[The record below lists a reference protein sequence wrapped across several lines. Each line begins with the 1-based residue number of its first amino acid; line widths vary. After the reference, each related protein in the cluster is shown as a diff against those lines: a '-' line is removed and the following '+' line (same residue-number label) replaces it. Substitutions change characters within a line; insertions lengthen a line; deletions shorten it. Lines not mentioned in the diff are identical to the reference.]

1 MKYLITILQQ
11 GGPVFVLIGLCALVA
26 AFVFVRKW
34 FEFYRAQVNI
44 NEIVTGLINVLRR
57 DGMIEAITLCDNS
70 PGPVPRVLSSAIRAY
85 KEGDD
90 IRDALA
96 TQTLIEVP
104 RLESR
109 LNILATLAYIT
120 PLLGLLGTVLGLVDS
135 FQSMNA
141 NPDAAAAILPDI
153 SKGVYKALLCTAA
166 GLSVAIPCHV
176 AYNYLVSRV
185 QDFCTDMEKASAEIM
200 YFFRHHKRESG
211 SDHAE

>member
-1 MKYLITILQQ
+1 MKYLSMLQQ
-11 GGPVFVLIGLCALVA
+11 GGPVIALIALCALIA
-26 AFVFVRKW
+26 AFIFIWKW
-34 FEFYRAQVNI
+34 FEFYRAQMDV
-44 NEIVTGLINVLRR
+44 NEIVTGLTNVLRR
-57 DGMIEAITLCDNS
+57 EGMIEAITLCDNS

-85 KEGDD
+85 KEDDD
-90 IRDALA
+90 IREAIA

-109 LNILATLAYIT
+109 LNILATLAYVT

-135 FQSMNA
+135 FQTITA
-141 NPDAAAAILPDI
+141 NPDAAITTLPEL

-166 GLSVAIPCHV
+166 GLSVAIPCHI

-200 YFFRHHKRESG
+200 YFFRHHKKENG
-211 SDHAE
+211 DDHAE

>member
-1 MKYLITILQQ
+1 MKYLSMLQQ
-11 GGPVFVLIGLCALVA
+11 GGPVLALIALCALVA

-104 RLESR
+104 RLESL
-109 LNILATLAYIT
+109 LNILATLAYVT

-135 FQSMNA
+135 FQSMTA
-141 NPDAAAAILPDI
+141 APDATANLPEL
-153 SKGVYKALLCTAA
+153 SNGVYKALLCTAA
-166 GLSVAIPCHV
+166 GLSVAIPCHI

-185 QDFCTDMEKASAEIM
+185 QDFCVDMEKASAEIM
-200 YFFRHHKRESG
+200 YFFRHHKKEDG
-211 SDHAE
+211 AAHAE

>member
-1 MKYLITILQQ
+1 MKYLSMLQQ
-11 GGPVFVLIGLCALVA
+11 GGPVLALIALCALIA
-26 AFVFVRKW
+26 AFIFILKW
-34 FEFYRAQVNI
+34 FEFYRAQMDV
-44 NEIVTGLINVLRR
+44 NEIVTGLTNVLRR
-57 DGMIEAITLCDNS
+57 EGMIEAITLCDNS

-85 KEGDD
+85 KEDDD
-90 IRDALA
+90 IREAIA

-109 LNILATLAYIT
+109 LNILATLAYVT

-135 FQSMNA
+135 FQTITA
-141 NPDAAAAILPDI
+141 NPDAAVTTLPEL

-166 GLSVAIPCHV
+166 GLSVAIPCHI

-200 YFFRHHKRESG
+200 YFFRHHKKENVA
-211 SDHAE
+211 DHVE

>member
-1 MKYLITILQQ
+1 MKYYLTILQQ
-11 GGPVFVLIGLCALVA
+11 GGPVFVLIGICALVA

-96 TQTLIEVP
+96 TQTMIEVP
-104 RLESR
+104 RLESL
-109 LNILATLAYIT
+109 LNILATLAYVT
-120 PLLGLLGTVLGLVDS
+120 PLLGLLGTVLGLMDS
-135 FQSMNA
+135 FQSMTA
-141 NPDAAAAILPDI
+141 APDATANLPEL

-166 GLSVAIPCHV
+166 GLSVAAPCHI

-200 YFFRHHKRESG
+200 YFFRHHTKEDG
-211 SDHAE
+211 AAHAE

>member
-1 MKYLITILQQ
+1 MKYLTILQQ
-11 GGPVFVLIGLCALVA
+11 GGPVFVLIGICALVA

-44 NEIVTGLINVLRR
+44 NEIVTRLINVLRR

-104 RLESR
+104 RLESL
-109 LNILATLAYIT
+109 LNILATLAYVT
-120 PLLGLLGTVLGLVDS
+120 PLLGLLGTGLGLVDS
-135 FQSMNA
+135 FQTMTA
-141 NPDAAAAILPDI
+141 APDSAVTLPEL
-153 SKGVYKALLCTAA
+153 SNGVYKALLCTAA
-166 GLSVAIPCHV
+166 GLSVAIPCHI

-200 YFFRHHKRESG
+200 YFFRHHTKE
-211 SDHAE
+211 DAAAHVE

>member
-1 MKYLITILQQ
+1 MKYLSMLQQ
-11 GGPVFVLIGLCALVA
+11 GGPVIALIALCALIA
-26 AFVFVRKW
+26 AFIFIWKW
-34 FEFYRAQVNI
+34 FEFYRAQMDV
-44 NEIVTGLINVLRR
+44 NEIVTGLTNVLRR

-90 IRDALA
+90 IRDSLA

-135 FQSMNA
+135 FQTITA
-141 NPDAAAAILPDI
+141 NPDAAITTLPEL

-166 GLSVAIPCHV
+166 GLSVAIPCHI

-200 YFFRHHKRESG
+200 YFFRHHKKENG
-211 SDHAE
+211 ADHAE

>member
-1 MKYLITILQQ
+1 MKYLSMLQQ
-11 GGPVFVLIGLCALVA
+11 GGPVLALIALCALIA
-26 AFVFVRKW
+26 AFIFIWKW
-34 FEFYRAQVNI
+34 FEFYRAQMDV
-44 NEIVTGLINVLRR
+44 NEIVTGLTNVLRR

-90 IRDALA
+90 IRDSLA

-109 LNILATLAYIT
+109 LNILATLAYVT

-135 FQSMNA
+135 FQTITA
-141 NPDAAAAILPDI
+141 NPDAAITTLPEL

-166 GLSVAIPCHV
+166 GLSVAVPCHI

-200 YFFRHHKRESG
+200 YFFRHHKKENG
-211 SDHAE
+211 ADHAE

>member
-1 MKYLITILQQ
+1 MNNYLSMLQQ
-11 GGPVFVLIGLCALVA
+11 GGPVIALIALCALIA
-26 AFVFVRKW
+26 AFVFIQKW
-34 FEFYRAQVNI
+34 FEFYRAQVNVS
-44 NEIVTGLINVLRR
+44 EIVTGLINVLRR
-57 DGMIEAITLCDNS
+57 EGMIEAITLCDNS

-90 IRDALA
+90 IRDSLA

-109 LNILATLAYIT
+109 LNILATLAYVT

-135 FQSMNA
+135 FQTISA
-141 NPDAAAAILPDI
+141 NPDAAVTLPEL
-153 SKGVYKALLCTAA
+153 SQGVYKALLCTAA
-166 GLSVAIPCHV
+166 GLSVAIPCHI

-200 YFFRHHKRESG
+200 YFFRHHKKESG
-211 SDHAE
+211 DDHVE

>member
-1 MKYLITILQQ
+1 MKYLTILQQ
-11 GGPVFVLIGLCALVA
+11 GGPVFVLIGICALVA

-104 RLESR
+104 RLESL
-109 LNILATLAYIT
+109 LNILATLAYVT

-135 FQSMNA
+135 FQTMTA
-141 NPDAAAAILPDI
+141 APDSAATLPEL
-153 SKGVYKALLCTAA
+153 SNGVYKALLCTAA
-166 GLSVAIPCHV
+166 GLSVAIPCHI

-185 QDFCTDMEKASAEIM
+185 QDFCVDMEKASAEIM
-200 YFFRHHKRESG
+200 YFFRHHKKEDG
-211 SDHAE
+211 AAHAE

>member
-1 MKYLITILQQ
+1 MKYLSMLQQ
-11 GGPVFVLIGLCALVA
+11 GGPVIALIALCALIA
-26 AFVFVRKW
+26 AFIFIWKW
-34 FEFYRAQVNI
+34 FEFYRAQMDV
-44 NEIVTGLINVLRR
+44 NEIVTGLTNVLRR

-70 PGPVPRVLSSAIRAY
+70 PGPVPRVLASAIRADN
-85 KEGDD
+85 EGDD

-109 LNILATLAYIT
+109 LNILATLAYVM

-135 FQSMNA
+135 FQAITA
-141 NPDAAAAILPDI
+141 NPDAAVATLPEL

-166 GLSVAIPCHV
+166 GLSVAVPCHI

-200 YFFRHHKRESG
+200 YFFRHHKKENG
-211 SDHAE
+211 DDHAE

>member
-1 MKYLITILQQ
+1 MKYLSMLQQ
-11 GGPVFVLIGLCALVA
+11 GGPVLALIALCALIA
-26 AFVFVRKW
+26 AFIFIWKW
-34 FEFYRAQVNI
+34 FEFYRAQMNVS
-44 NEIVTGLINVLRR
+44 EIVTGLINVLRR
-57 DGMIEAITLCDNS
+57 DGMIESITLCDNS

-85 KEGDD
+85 KEDDD
-90 IRDALA
+90 IREAIA

-109 LNILATLAYIT
+109 LNILATLAYVT

-135 FQSMNA
+135 FQTITA
-141 NPDAAAAILPDI
+141 NPDAAITTLPEL

-166 GLSVAIPCHV
+166 GLSVAIPCHI

-200 YFFRHHKRESG
+200 YFFRHHKKENG
-211 SDHAE
+211 ADHAE

>member
-1 MKYLITILQQ
+1 MKYLTILQQ
-11 GGPVFVLIGLCALVA
+11 GGPVFVLIGICALVA

-96 TQTLIEVP
+96 TQTMIEVP
-104 RLESR
+104 RLESL
-109 LNILATLAYIT
+109 LNILATLAYVT

-135 FQSMNA
+135 FQTMTA
-141 NPDAAAAILPDI
+141 APDSAATLPEL
-153 SKGVYKALLCTAA
+153 SNGVYKALLCTAA
-166 GLSVAIPCHV
+166 GLSVAIPCHI

-200 YFFRHHKRESG
+200 YFFRHHTKEDG
-211 SDHAE
+211 AAHVE

>member
-1 MKYLITILQQ
+1 MKYLSMLQQ
-11 GGPVFVLIGLCALVA
+11 GGPVIALIALCALIA
-26 AFVFVRKW
+26 AFIFIWKW
-34 FEFYRAQVNI
+34 FEFYRAQMDV
-44 NEIVTGLINVLRR
+44 NEIVTGLTNVLRR
-57 DGMIEAITLCDNS
+57 EGMIEAITLCDNS

-85 KEGDD
+85 KEDDD
-90 IRDALA
+90 IREAIA

-109 LNILATLAYIT
+109 LNILATLAYVT

-135 FQSMNA
+135 FQTITA
-141 NPDAAAAILPDI
+141 NPDAAVTTLPEL

-166 GLSVAIPCHV
+166 GLSVAIPCHI

-200 YFFRHHKRESG
+200 YFFRHHKKENG
-211 SDHAE
+211 ADHAE

>member
-1 MKYLITILQQ
+1 MKYLSMLQQ
-11 GGPVFVLIGLCALVA
+11 GGPVLALIAVCALIA
-26 AFVFVRKW
+26 AFIFIWKW
-34 FEFYRAQVNI
+34 FEFYRAQMDV
-44 NEIVTGLINVLRR
+44 NEIVTGLTNVLRR

-85 KEGDD
+85 KEDDD
-90 IRDALA
+90 IREAIA

-109 LNILATLAYIT
+109 LNILATLAYVT

-135 FQSMNA
+135 FQTITA
-141 NPDAAAAILPDI
+141 NPDAAITTLPEL

-166 GLSVAIPCHV
+166 GLSVAIPCHI

-200 YFFRHHKRESG
+200 YFFRHHKKENG
-211 SDHAE
+211 ADHAE

>member
-1 MKYLITILQQ
+1 MKYLSMLQQ
-11 GGPVFVLIGLCALVA
+11 GGPVIALIALCALIA
-26 AFVFVRKW
+26 AFIFIWKW
-34 FEFYRAQVNI
+34 FEFYRAQMDV
-44 NEIVTGLINVLRR
+44 NEIVTGLTNVLRR
-57 DGMIEAITLCDNS
+57 EGMIEAITLCDNS

-85 KEGDD
+85 KENDD
-90 IRDALA
+90 IREAIA

-109 LNILATLAYIT
+109 LNILATLAYVT

-135 FQSMNA
+135 FQTITA
-141 NPDAAAAILPDI
+141 NPDAAVTTLPEL

-166 GLSVAIPCHV
+166 GLSVAIPCHI

-200 YFFRHHKRESG
+200 YFFRHHKKESG

>member
-1 MKYLITILQQ
+1 MKYLSMLQQ
-11 GGPVFVLIGLCALVA
+11 GGPVLALIALCALIA
-26 AFVFVRKW
+26 AFIFIWKW
-34 FEFYRAQVNI
+34 FEFYRAQMDV
-44 NEIVTGLINVLRR
+44 NEIVTGLTNVLRR

-90 IRDALA
+90 IRDSLA

-135 FQSMNA
+135 FQTITA
-141 NPDAAAAILPDI
+141 NPDAAITTLPEL

-166 GLSVAIPCHV
+166 GLSVAIPCHI

-200 YFFRHHKRESG
+200 YFFRHHKKENG
-211 SDHAE
+211 ADHAE

>member
-1 MKYLITILQQ
+1 MKYLTILQQ
-11 GGPVFVLIGLCALVA
+11 GGPVFVLIGICALVA

-96 TQTLIEVP
+96 DDDRLHEHDMRLMAQAAGKPTEVLAVSYFEQVPSGVAEKLGLKIRRIRLKDKKPIALIEP
-104 RLESR
+104 SEYLERLR
-109 LNILATLAYIT
+109 T
-120 PLLGLLGTVLGLVDS
+120 
-135 FQSMNA
+135 
-141 NPDAAAAILPDI
+141 
-153 SKGVYKALLCTAA
+153 
-166 GLSVAIPCHV
+166 
-176 AYNYLVSRV
+176 
-185 QDFCTDMEKASAEIM
+185 
-200 YFFRHHKRESG
+200 
-211 SDHAE
+211 

>member
-1 MKYLITILQQ
+1 MLQQ
-11 GGPVFVLIGLCALVA
+11 GGPVLALIALCALIVA
-26 AFVFVRKW
+26 FIFIWKW
-34 FEFYRAQVNI
+34 FEFYRAQMDV
-44 NEIVTGLINVLRR
+44 NEIVTGLTNVLRR

-90 IRDALA
+90 IRDSLA

-109 LNILATLAYIT
+109 LNILATLAYVT

-135 FQSMNA
+135 FQTITA
-141 NPDAAAAILPDI
+141 NPDAAITTLPEL

-166 GLSVAIPCHV
+166 GLSVAIPCHI

-200 YFFRHHKRESG
+200 YFFRHHKKENG
-211 SDHAE
+211 ADHAE

>member
-1 MKYLITILQQ
+1 MKYLTILQQ
-11 GGPVFVLIGLCALVA
+11 GGPVFVLIGICALVA

-104 RLESR
+104 RLESL
-109 LNILATLAYIT
+109 LNILATLAYVT

-135 FQSMNA
+135 FQTMTA
-141 NPDAAAAILPDI
+141 APDSAATLPEL
-153 SKGVYKALLCTAA
+153 SNGVYKALLCTAA
-166 GLSVAIPCHV
+166 GLSVAIPCHI

-200 YFFRHHKRESG
+200 YFFRHHTKEDG
-211 SDHAE
+211 AAHAE

>member
-1 MKYLITILQQ
+1 MTLGITS
-11 GGPVFVLIGLCALVA
+11 
-26 AFVFVRKW
+26 
-34 FEFYRAQVNI
+34 EFYRAQVNV

-57 DGMIEAITLCDNS
+57 EGMIEAITLCDNS

-90 IRDALA
+90 IRDSLA

-109 LNILATLAYIT
+109 LNILATLAYVM

-135 FQSMNA
+135 FQTITA
-141 NPDAAAAILPDI
+141 NPDAAVTTLPEL

-166 GLSVAIPCHV
+166 GLSVAIPCHI

-200 YFFRHHKRESG
+200 YFFRHHKKENG
-211 SDHAE
+211 DDHVE

>member
-1 MKYLITILQQ
+1 MKYLSMLPQ
-11 GGPVFVLIGLCALVA
+11 GGPVLVLIGICALIA
-26 AFVFVRKW
+26 AFIFIWKW
-34 FEFYRAQVNI
+34 FEFYRAQVDI
-44 NEIVTGLINVLRR
+44 DEIVTGLINVLRR
-57 DGMIEAITLCDNS
+57 EGMIEAITLCDNS
-70 PGPVPRVLSSAIRAY
+70 PGPIPRVLSSAIRAY

-90 IRDALA
+90 IRDSLA

-109 LNILATLAYIT
+109 LNILATLAYVT

-135 FQSMNA
+135 FQAITA
-141 NPDAAAAILPDI
+141 NPEAAVTSLPEL

-166 GLSVAIPCHV
+166 GLSVAIPCHI

-200 YFFRHHKRESG
+200 YFFRHHKKENAA
-211 SDHAE
+211 DHVE

>member
-1 MKYLITILQQ
+1 MKYLTILLQ
-11 GGPVFVLIGLCALVA
+11 GGPVIVLIGICALVA
-26 AFVFVRKW
+26 AFIFIQKW

-109 LNILATLAYIT
+109 LNILATLAYVT

-135 FQSMNA
+135 FQAMTAKN
-141 NPDAAAAILPDI
+141 AAATLPDL
-153 SKGVYKALLCTAA
+153 SGGVYKALICTAA
-166 GLSVAIPCHV
+166 GLSVAIPCHI

-185 QDFCTDMEKASAEIM
+185 QDFCADMEKASAEIM
-200 YFFRHHKRESG
+200 YFFRHHTKEDG
-211 SDHAE
+211 ADHAE

>member
-1 MKYLITILQQ
+1 MKYLSMLQQ
-11 GGPVFVLIGLCALVA
+11 GGPVLALIAICALIA
-26 AFVFVRKW
+26 AFIFIWKW
-34 FEFYRAQVNI
+34 FEFYRAQMDV
-44 NEIVTGLINVLRR
+44 NEIVTGLTNVLRR

-70 PGPVPRVLSSAIRAY
+70 PGPVPRVLASAIRAY
-85 KEGDD
+85 TEDDD

-109 LNILATLAYIT
+109 LNILATLAYVT

-135 FQSMNA
+135 FQAITA
-141 NPDAAAAILPDI
+141 NPDAAVTTLPEL

-166 GLSVAIPCHV
+166 GLSVAIPCHI

-200 YFFRHHKRESG
+200 YFFRHHKKENG

>member
-1 MKYLITILQQ
+1 MKYLTILQQ
-11 GGPVFVLIGLCALVA
+11 GGPVFVLIGICALVA

-104 RLESR
+104 RLESL
-109 LNILATLAYIT
+109 LNILATLAYVT

-135 FQSMNA
+135 FQTMTA
-141 NPDAAAAILPDI
+141 APDSAATLPEL
-153 SKGVYKALLCTAA
+153 SHGVYKALLCTAA
-166 GLSVAIPCHV
+166 GLSVAIPCHI

-185 QDFCTDMEKASAEIM
+185 QDFCVDMEKASAEIM
-200 YFFRHHKRESG
+200 YFFRHHKKEDG
-211 SDHAE
+211 AAHAE

>member
-1 MKYLITILQQ
+1 MKYLSMLQQ
-11 GGPVFVLIGLCALVA
+11 GGPVLALIALCALIA
-26 AFVFVRKW
+26 AFIFIWKW
-34 FEFYRAQVNI
+34 FEFYRAQMDV
-44 NEIVTGLINVLRR
+44 NEIVTGLTNVLRR

-90 IRDALA
+90 IRDSLA

-109 LNILATLAYIT
+109 LNILATLAYVT

-135 FQSMNA
+135 FQTITA
-141 NPDAAAAILPDI
+141 NSDAAITTLPEL

-166 GLSVAIPCHV
+166 GLSVAIPCHI

-200 YFFRHHKRESG
+200 YFFRHHKKENG
-211 SDHAE
+211 ADHAE

>member
-1 MKYLITILQQ
+1 MKYLSMLQQ
-11 GGPVFVLIGLCALVA
+11 GGPVIALIALCALIA
-26 AFVFVRKW
+26 AFIFIGKW
-34 FEFYRAQVNI
+34 FEFYRAQMDV
-44 NEIVTGLINVLRR
+44 NEIVTGLTNVLRR
-57 DGMIEAITLCDNS
+57 EGMIEAITLCDNS

-85 KEGDD
+85 KEDDD
-90 IRDALA
+90 IREAIA

-109 LNILATLAYIT
+109 LNILATLAYVT

-135 FQSMNA
+135 FQTITA
-141 NPDAAAAILPDI
+141 NPDAAVTTLPEL

-166 GLSVAIPCHV
+166 GLSVAIPCHI

-200 YFFRHHKRESG
+200 YFFRHHKKENG
-211 SDHAE
+211 DDHAE

>member
-104 RLESR
+104 RLESL
-109 LNILATLAYIT
+109 LNVLATLAFVT

-135 FQSMNA
+135 FQSMTA
-141 NPDAAAAILPDI
+141 APDATANLPEL
-153 SKGVYKALLCTAA
+153 SNGVYKALLCTAA
-166 GLSVAIPCHV
+166 GLSVAIPCHI

-185 QDFCTDMEKASAEIM
+185 QDFCVDMEKASAEIM

>member
-1 MKYLITILQQ
+1 MKYLSMLLQ
-11 GGPVFVLIGLCALVA
+11 GGPVIALIALCALIA
-26 AFVFVRKW
+26 AFIFIWKW
-34 FEFYRAQVNI
+34 FEFYRAQMDV
-44 NEIVTGLINVLRR
+44 NEIVTGLTNVLRR
-57 DGMIEAITLCDNS
+57 EGMIEAITLCDNS

-85 KEGDD
+85 KEDDD
-90 IRDALA
+90 IREAIA

-109 LNILATLAYIT
+109 LNILATLAYVT

-135 FQSMNA
+135 FQTITA
-141 NPDAAAAILPDI
+141 NPDAAVTTLPEL

-166 GLSVAIPCHV
+166 GLSVAVPCHI

-200 YFFRHHKRESG
+200 YFFRHHKKENG
-211 SDHAE
+211 ADHAE

>member
-1 MKYLITILQQ
+1 MKYLSMLQQ
-11 GGPVFVLIGLCALVA
+11 GGPVIALIGLCALIA
-26 AFVFVRKW
+26 AFIFIQKW

-104 RLESR
+104 RLESL
-109 LNILATLAYIT
+109 LNILATLAYVT
-120 PLLGLLGTVLGLVDS
+120 PLLGLLGTVLGLMDS
-135 FQSMNA
+135 FQSMTA
-141 NPDAAAAILPDI
+141 APDATANLPEL
-153 SKGVYKALLCTAA
+153 SNGVYKALLCTAA
-166 GLSVAIPCHV
+166 GLSVAVPCHI

-200 YFFRHHKRESG
+200 YFFRHHKKE
-211 SDHAE
+211 DVAAHAE

>member
-1 MKYLITILQQ
+1 MKYLSMLLQ
-11 GGPVFVLIGLCALVA
+11 GGPVIALIALCALIA
-26 AFVFVRKW
+26 AFIFIWKW
-34 FEFYRAQVNI
+34 FEFYRAQMDV
-44 NEIVTGLINVLRR
+44 NEIVTGLTNVLRR
-57 DGMIEAITLCDNS
+57 EGMIEAITLCDNS

-85 KEGDD
+85 KEDDD
-90 IRDALA
+90 IREAIA

-109 LNILATLAYIT
+109 LNILATLAYVT

-135 FQSMNA
+135 FQTITA
-141 NPDAAAAILPDI
+141 NPDAAVTTLPEL

-166 GLSVAIPCHV
+166 GLSVAVPCHI

-185 QDFCTDMEKASAEIM
+185 QDFCTDMEKAAAEIM
-200 YFFRHHKRESG
+200 YFFRHHKKENG

>member
-1 MKYLITILQQ
+1 MKYLSMLQQ
-11 GGPVFVLIGLCALVA
+11 GGPVIALIALCALIA
-26 AFVFVRKW
+26 AFIFIWKW
-34 FEFYRAQVNI
+34 FEFYRAQMDV
-44 NEIVTGLINVLRR
+44 NEIVTGLTNVLRR

-90 IRDALA
+90 IRDSLA

-135 FQSMNA
+135 FQTITA
-141 NPDAAAAILPDI
+141 NPDAAITTLPEL

-166 GLSVAIPCHV
+166 GLSVAIPCHI

-200 YFFRHHKRESG
+200 YFFRHHKKENG
-211 SDHAE
+211 DDHAE

>member
-1 MKYLITILQQ
+1 MKYFTIILQQ
-11 GGPVFVLIGLCALVA
+11 GGPVFMLIGLCAFVA

-104 RLESR
+104 RLESL
-109 LNILATLAYIT
+109 LNILATLAYVT

-135 FQSMNA
+135 FQSMTA
-141 NPDAAAAILPDI
+141 APDATANLPEL
-153 SKGVYKALLCTAA
+153 SNGVYKALLCTAA
-166 GLSVAIPCHV
+166 GLSVAIPCHI

-200 YFFRHHKRESG
+200 YFFRHHKKEDG
-211 SDHAE
+211 AAHAE

>member
-1 MKYLITILQQ
+1 MKYLSMLQQ
-11 GGPVFVLIGLCALVA
+11 GGPVIALIALCALIA
-26 AFVFVRKW
+26 AFIFIWKW
-34 FEFYRAQVNI
+34 FEFYRAQMDV
-44 NEIVTGLINVLRR
+44 NEIVTGLTNVLRR
-57 DGMIEAITLCDNS
+57 EGMIEAITLCDNS

-85 KEGDD
+85 KEDDD
-90 IRDALA
+90 IREAIA

-109 LNILATLAYIT
+109 LNILATLAYVT

-135 FQSMNA
+135 FQTITA
-141 NPDAAAAILPDI
+141 NPDAAVTTLPEL

-166 GLSVAIPCHV
+166 GLSVAIPCHI

-200 YFFRHHKRESG
+200 YFFRHHKKENG
-211 SDHAE
+211 DDHAE

>member
-1 MKYLITILQQ
+1 MKYLSILQQ
-11 GGPVFVLIGLCALVA
+11 GGPVFVLIGICALVA

-104 RLESR
+104 RLESL
-109 LNILATLAYIT
+109 LNILATLAYVT

-135 FQSMNA
+135 FQTMTA
-141 NPDAAAAILPDI
+141 APDSAATLPEL
-153 SKGVYKALLCTAA
+153 SNGVYKALLCTAA
-166 GLSVAIPCHV
+166 GLSVAIPCHI

-200 YFFRHHKRESG
+200 YFFRHHTKEDG
-211 SDHAE
+211 AAHVE